1 MKYPNLIFMF
11 RQIKIINGQFP
22 VISRK
27 SSHSLT
33 CISVYCHHIRICYHI
48 CCIKRCYKKPQKM
61 TKRGI
66 HISWGMKQG
75 IKLQG
80 GSNNP
85 LIFIMGYLT
94 SRSWKYLISTK
105 GGTLYS
111 LPSRLWQKQEGQDWR
126 ICYVGSGTGGCPGSG
141 MKGYILISILLLL
154 RKWLITWNS
163 NKILSTERTP

>member
-48 CCIKRCYKKPQKM
+48 CCIKRCYKKPRKM

-66 HISWGMKQG
+66 HISWGTKQG

-80 GSNNP
+80 RSNNP
-85 LIFIMGYLT
+85 FLFIMGYLT

-111 LPSRLWQKQEGQDWR
+111 LPNQQREEHCIHYPVDSETNRRDK
-126 ICYVGSGTGGCPGSG
+126 TGGYVMWAVGQAVAQVQG
-141 MKGYILISILLLL
+141 
-154 RKWLITWNS
+154 
-163 NKILSTERTP
+163 